1 MSSSSKDLLF
11 PEQTLLSKKDLLRY
25 LSGISLVFLTIKIIP
40 NVSEVLLTMSEPVY
54 NSELDQVR
62 KV

>member
-11 PEQTLLSKKDLLRY
+11 LEQTLLSKKDLLRY
-25 LSGISLVFLTIKIIP
+25 FSGISLAFLAIKINP

-54 NSELDQVR
+54 NSELNQVR